1 MSNDML
7 KAARTIGCSPLSV
20 TKNLPLTYSQIL
32 LLSGYPI
39 TEPRYQTGPHYDPN
53 SGRDTSFYCEA
64 GPDGIVISFA
74 NPTGGTSAEVGF
86 ITPTFRSPSRH
97 VYHALLR
104 MSAGDYITPTP
115 KMHATISIGD
125 AGFKLGS
132 NDSIEMMKKY
142 GHRSQNRWGYNPHN
156 GKNSLGYAVT
166 VSNGITLD
174 YQWKKGSHIHGWS
187 TARNGTTTV
196 VPCFG
201 LEPPA
206 RILPAM
212 EATFS
217 YDTFKTML
225 NKSGRS
231 VDSEGAL
238 YWAIDPVN
246 DRVYVEGCRGD
257 GDPSLEGA
265 FVRAQL
271 WKHNGASSFYS
282 STIPYRPF
290 GEGVVNRYK
299 TAKRAGFG
307 VDTYGRPYIV
317 LYWDWGYVRF
327 NYVTLK
333 HPILTA
339 DMLPET
345 GTKSTLKTQTPMFVE
360 SWALNF
366 EYSPYDDMQ
375 EELLAKWYKVW
386 QDQAAVTITRP
397 SLPKKT
403 EILSWWIA
411 FCQNGE
417 VTEQD
422 ELASHRL
429 LG

>member
-1 MSNDML
+1 MSNDSL
-7 KAARTIGCSPLSV
+7 KAARKIGCSPLSV
-20 TKNLPLTYSQIL
+20 DHILPLTYSQII
-32 LLSGYPI
+32 LLSGYII
-39 TEPRYQTGPHYDPN
+39 TNPRYQTGPHYDPQR
-53 SGRDTSFYCEA
+53 GLDTSFYSEA
-64 GPDGIVISFA
+64 GPDGIVISFT
-74 NPTGGTSAEVGF
+74 NPLGGTSAEIGF
-86 ITPTFRSPSRH
+86 VTPTFRSASRH
-97 VYHALLR
+97 VYHAHLR
-104 MSAGDYITPTP
+104 LSPGDFVTPTS
-115 KMHATISIGD
+115 KMKATLSIND
-125 AGFKLGS
+125 AGFRLTS
-132 NDSIEMMKKY
+132 NTESELTKKY
-142 GHRSQNRWGYNPHN
+142 GQRQYNRWGYNPG
-156 GKNSLGYAVT
+156 GKNSLGYNAT
-166 VSNGITLD
+166 TTSGITLD
-174 YQWKKGSHIHGWS
+174 YQWEKGSHIHGWS
-187 TARNGTTTV
+187 LGRNTDTTV
-196 VPCFG
+196 VSCFG
-201 LEPPA
+201 LNTPP

-231 VDSEGAL
+231 VGSEGAL

-257 GDPSLEGA
+257 GEPSLEGA

-271 WKHNGASSFYS
+271 WKHNGASAFFA

-327 NYVTLK
+327 NYIALK
-333 HPILTA
+333 HPILTE
-339 DMLPET
+339 DLVPET
-345 GTKSTLKTQTPMFVE
+345 GTKSTIKRQTPIFVE

-366 EYSPYDDMQ
+366 EYNPYDDAQ
-375 EELLAKWYKVW
+375 EELLAKWYRVW
-386 QDQAAVTITRP
+386 QEQTSVTITRP
-397 SLPKKT
+397 TLPKKT

-411 FCQNGE
+411 FCQDGE